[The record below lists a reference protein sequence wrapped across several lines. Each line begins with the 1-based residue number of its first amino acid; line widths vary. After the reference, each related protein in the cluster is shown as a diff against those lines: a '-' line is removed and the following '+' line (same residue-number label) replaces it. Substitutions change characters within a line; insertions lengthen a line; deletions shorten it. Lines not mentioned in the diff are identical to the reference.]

1 MEETIKLGDLTVKRI
16 GLGTNRIS
24 DNDESR
30 TVLKKAVELGV
41 NFIDTAHRYGRS
53 EEIIG
58 QTLAPYPEGVIIA
71 TKGGWG
77 EDNSPGTL
85 GANIDQSLRLLN
97 LETIDLWQLHR
108 ADPNTP
114 IEETMKF
121 LKTQQDAGK
130 IQHVGLSE
138 VSVEQIEK
146 ARSVLPIV
154 SVQNHYNLETR
165 QHDDVLAYCEKE
177 GIAFIPFFPLGHGSL
192 VADSKLNKMADKYD
206 ATPTQIGLAWLLKRS
221 PVMLP
226 IPGTLSAEHLASN
239 LAAAEIQLSNEDYQA
254 LTEA

>member
-1 MEETIKLGDLTVKRI
+1 MEETIKLGDITVKRI

-30 TVLKKAVELGV
+30 EVLKKAVELGI

-58 QTLAPYPEGVIIA
+58 QTLAPYSEGVIIA
-71 TKGGWG
+71 TKGGWS
-77 EDNSPGTL
+77 EDNTPATL

-97 LETIDLWQLHR
+97 LGIIDLWQLHR

-130 IQHVGLSE
+130 IRHVGLSE

-154 SVQNHYNLETR
+154 SVQNHYNLETQ

-192 VADSKLNKMADKYD
+192 AIDSKLNQMADKYE
-206 ATPTQIGLAWLLKRS
+206 ATPMQMAIAWLLKRS

-226 IPGTLSAEHLASN
+226 IPGTLSVEHLASN
-239 LAAAEIQLSNEDYQA
+239 IAAAEIKLSDEDYQT
-254 LTEA
+254 LTNL